1 MNRPKASRK
10 TIAKQVAALVAIL
23 GLFALSEW
31 LGDDLWDLAAHS
43 TATDIGFGVTV
54 GALLPITF
62 TAAKRSFRRF
72 NSAGSERSPR
82 WAAAGVA
89 YAAVAVVS
97 ALAVARAIPG
107 RKSVSR
113 PCLDEWEPCW
123 VNDHHPGAF
132 FVTLGSLAATAALM
146 TWLPRWMPKL
156 RGQARRFRR

>member
-10 TIAKQVAALVAIL
+10 TIGQQVAALVVIL
-23 GLFALSEW
+23 GFIALSLW

-43 TATDIGFGVTV
+43 TATDIGFGVAV

-72 NSAGSERSPR
+72 NSAGSERSSR
-82 WAAAGVA
+82 WAVAGIA

-97 ALAVARAIPG
+97 ALAVSRAIPG
-107 RKSVSR
+107 RGSSH
-113 PCLDEWEPCW
+113 PCIREWDPCW
-123 VNDHHPGAF
+123 VNHHHPGAF

-156 RGQARRFRR
+156 RGQFRRFRR